1 MIEDISCE
9 VFKDLIIEF
18 LNKQNIL
25 KSFEE
30 NLIKHKELSLDK
42 YIYCFYKKNSSMNDF
57 ILASFYW
64 RNTKEGYCF
73 WNTIN
78 DKYFSFL
85 ANREKAFWYD

>member
-1 MIEDISCE
+1 MIEDISYD

-25 KSFEE
+25 KPFEE
-30 NLIKHKELSLDK
+30 NLIKYKELSLDK
-42 YIYCFYKKNSSMNDF
+42 YILDFYKKKSSMNDF
-57 ILASFYW
+57 ILSSFYW

-78 DKYFSFL
+78 DNYFTFL
-85 ANREKAFWYD
+85 ANREKIFWYD